1 MPGSIRTL
9 NLREWDKCINI
20 NVRSVFMVVSLA
32 TPFLKLSKDE
42 NPSVCILSGL
52 AGEKPYPGFTVFS
65 V

>member
-1 MPGSIRTL
+1 
-9 NLREWDKCINI
+9 
-20 NVRSVFMVVSLA
+20 MVVSLA